1 MSQAL
6 QTDVSILNLS
16 GGRRERNAPTVRI
29 VEPAS
34 GIAPAEGKGN
44 LYILIE
50 LVGPESGRG
59 RLIRELL
66 NTMQETY
73 YQQADPVPEAL
84 SAALQ
89 AAHAQLQ
96 GHNQYY
102 ATHFSGG
109 ATCLAVNGT
118 EIVLAQAGPAIL
130 AVRSRGAVQW
140 FSPLNNESYLSL
152 GGQTMPS
159 VEVGRVAG
167 EPGAVVVAMNSAW
180 ADYLEVPL
188 MNEAL
193 AIPQAQAVADQLA
206 GIGIGAGEELTLFVI
221 SLTAGQTARPPAR
234 PPAPSPRPAPPAVRP
249 APAAEISLPAAH
261 RPAPPAGATAGQEA
275 GQTAPPPV
283 LRPAPAPAK
292 APSLAAAPDR
302 RPSAIRRGP
311 PSRRLPYALAIAGV
325 LLLAILAITAG
336 MWYVQGRQRAELFNQ
351 YLQGA
356 NIQYQAAANTGDEN
370 QKRLYLQAADEQL
383 NQAALFF
390 PEHEDLVKMR
400 SQIAEAKAAV
410 NHIQPLLVGFDLPLI
425 AFDAASREPQR
436 VFVNGLTVFVLDA
449 QTGVLERYQLDE
461 GTGDRLAGDGAPVIL
476 AGSGT
481 DVGGRRMGE
490 VADAVW
496 SPPAGNRTATGPLVI
511 DRSNQLFGYS
521 EGLGA
526 VNVTLA
532 ANPDLGLVT
541 DMENYN
547 GNLYLLDTS
556 RSQYWRYRASGET
569 YENPP
574 EAYFPPEVQVNLS
587 TVIDS
592 AIDGSV
598 WMLNPN
604 GTVFKFFS
612 GTQDAFALDVVDPP
626 LTQAVTIW
634 VNDAD
639 PPDGR
644 IFIGDAASNRVLV
657 FDKQGKLLSQL
668 MPSGHPGAL
677 NTLRSLFVD
686 ETNNYLYLLT
696 DSALYQTPL
705 PTIANP
711 GAQDQPPG

>member
-6 QTDVSILNLS
+6 QTDVSILNLL
-16 GGRRERNAPTVRI
+16 GGRRERASPTVRI

-44 LYILIE
+44 LYILVE
-50 LVGPESGRG
+50 LTGPEQGRG

-66 NTMQETY
+66 STIQEAY
-73 YQQADPVPEAL
+73 YLQDDVVPAAL
-84 SAALQ
+84 TAALQ
-89 AAHAQLQ
+89 AAHSHIRQY
-96 GHNQYY
+96 NQYHHTRY
-102 ATHFSGG
+102 NGG
-109 ATCLAVNGT
+109 VTCLAVSGA
-118 EIVLAQAGPAIL
+118 EIVSAQAGPTIL
-130 AVRSRGAVQW
+130 AVRSRGVVQW
-140 FSPLNNESYLSL
+140 FSPLNNDTYLPL
-152 GGQTMPS
+152 GEQAMPS
-159 VEVGRVAG
+159 VEIGRVSG
-167 EPGAVVVAMNSAW
+167 EPGTVVVAMNSAW
-180 ADYLEVPL
+180 ASYLEVPL

-206 GIGIGAGEELTLFVI
+206 GIGISAPEELTLVVI
-221 SLTAGQTARPPAR
+221 SLKASATTGQSDRATPSSLRSAPIAPTVAATPAMTTATPSDHQPTPPPLSDAGPQQKTEAAAKPGQKA
-234 PPAPSPRPAPPAVRP
+234 APGKGSAASVPTSQRPAAV
-249 APAAEISLPAAH
+249 
-261 RPAPPAGATAGQEA
+261 
-275 GQTAPPPV
+275 
-283 LRPAPAPAK
+283 
-292 APSLAAAPDR
+292 
-302 RPSAIRRGP
+302 RRGP

-356 NIQYQAAANTGDEN
+356 SIQYQAAASTSDEN
-370 QKRLYLQAADEQL
+370 QKRLFLQAADEQL

-390 PEHEDLVKMR
+390 PDHDDIVSMR

-410 NHIQPLLVGFDLPLI
+410 NHIQPLMIGFDLPLI
-425 AFDAASREPQR
+425 AFDAASREPKR
-436 VFVNGLTVFVLDA
+436 VFVNGLSVFVLDT
-449 QTGVLERYQLDE
+449 QIGVLDRYQLDE
-461 GTGDRLAGDGAPVIL
+461 NTGDHLAGDGTPVTL
-476 AGSGT
+476 VRSGV
-481 DVGGRRMGE
+481 DVGGRRVGE
-490 VADAVW
+490 LANAVW
-496 SPPAGNRTATGPLVI
+496 APASGNRTATGPLVI
-511 DRSNQLFGYS
+511 DSSNQLFGYS

-532 ANPDLGLVT
+532 PNPELGLVS

-556 RSQYWRYRASGET
+556 KSQYWRYRASGET
-569 YENPP
+569 FENPP
-574 EAYFPPEVQVNLS
+574 EAYFPPEARVNLS

-626 LTQAVTIW
+626 LTQAVAMW

-668 MPSGHPGAL
+668 MPVGHPGAL
-677 NTLRSLFVD
+677 NTLRSLYVD
-686 ETNNYLYLLT
+686 ETNDYLYLLT

-705 PTIANP
+705 PTISNP
-711 GAQDQPPG
+711 SPSEAPL

>member
-6 QTDVSILNLS
+6 QTDVSILNLMA
-16 GGRRERNAPTVRI
+16 GRRERNAPTVRI

-50 LVGPESGRG
+50 LAGPESGRG

-66 NTMQETY
+66 NTIQETY
-73 YQQADPVPEAL
+73 YQQADAVPEAL
-84 SAALQ
+84 TSALQ
-89 AAHAQLQ
+89 AAHAQLRD
-96 GHNQYY
+96 HNQYY

-118 EIVLAQAGPAIL
+118 EIVSAQAGPTIL
-130 AVRSRGAVQW
+130 AVRSRGVVQW

-152 GGQTMPS
+152 GDQTMPS
-159 VEVGRVAG
+159 VEIGRVAG
-167 EPGAVVVAMNSAW
+167 EPGTVVVAMNSAW
-180 ADYLEVPL
+180 ADHLEVPL

-206 GIGIGAGEELTLFVI
+206 GIGIGVGEELTLIVI
-221 SLTAGQTARPPAR
+221 SLTAGPAARPAARPA
-234 PPAPSPRPAPPAVRP
+234 PPAPVADASLPETVAAHRPSPPTDAPAGKEAGAAAPLPAVRP
-249 APAAEISLPAAH
+249 AP
-261 RPAPPAGATAGQEA
+261 
-275 GQTAPPPV
+275 V
-283 LRPAPAPAK
+283 PAK
-292 APSLAAAPDR
+292 APSVPAAPDR
-302 RPSAIRRGP
+302 RPAAIRRGP

-425 AFDAASREPQR
+425 TFDAASREPQR
-436 VFVNGLTVFVLDA
+436 VFVNGLSVFVLDA
-449 QTGVLERYQLDE
+449 QAGLLERYQMDE
-461 GTGDRLAGDGAPVIL
+461 GTGDRLAGDGAPEIL
-476 AGSGT
+476 ARSGA
-481 DVGGRRMGE
+481 DVGGRRLGE
-490 VADAVW
+490 LADAVW

-574 EAYFPPEVQVNLS
+574 EAYFPPEAQVNLS

-612 GTQDAFALDVVDPP
+612 GAQDAFALDVVDPP

-639 PPDGR
+639 PPDVR

-668 MPSGHPGAL
+668 MPAGHPGAL

-705 PTIANP
+705 PTIPNPSPQEQPAN
-711 GAQDQPPG
+711 

>member
-6 QTDVSILNLS
+6 QTDVSILNLI

-29 VEPAS
+29 IEPAS

-44 LYILIE
+44 LYVLID
-50 LVGPESGRG
+50 LMGPESGRG

-66 NTMQETY
+66 NTIQETY
-73 YQQADPVPEAL
+73 YQQANAVPEAL
-84 SAALQ
+84 TAALQ
-89 AAHAQLQ
+89 AAHGQLRQ
-96 GHNQYY
+96 HNQYY
-102 ATHFSGG
+102 KTAFSAG
-109 ATCLAVNGT
+109 ATCLAVNGS
-118 EIVLAQAGPAIL
+118 EIVSAQAGPTIL
-130 AVRSRGAVQW
+130 AVRSRGVVQW

-152 GGQTMPS
+152 GDPTMPS
-159 VEVGRVAG
+159 VEVGRVTG
-167 EPGAVVVAMNSAW
+167 EPGAVIVAMNSAW

-188 MNEAL
+188 MNEAM

-206 GIGIGAGEELTLFVI
+206 GIGIGASEELTMFVI
-221 SLTAGQTARPPAR
+221 SLTAGQTAPAAVPSPRMAAAAASSALPSAAAARRPAPPPAEP
-234 PPAPSPRPAPPAVRP
+234 PPAPKAAPKAAAAKAPEAKTTPSPRPAPV
-249 APAAEISLPAAH
+249 
-261 RPAPPAGATAGQEA
+261 
-275 GQTAPPPV
+275 
-283 LRPAPAPAK
+283 
-292 APSLAAAPDR
+292 
-302 RPSAIRRGP
+302 RRGP

-325 LLLAILAITAG
+325 LLLAILAVTAG
-336 MWYVQGRQRAELFNQ
+336 MWYVQGQRRVELFGK

-356 NIQYQAAANTGDEN
+356 NIQYQAAASATDEE
-370 QKRLYLQAADEQL
+370 QKRLYLRAADEQL

-390 PEHEDLVKMR
+390 PEHEALLKLR
-400 SQIAEAKAAV
+400 SQIVEAKAAV
-410 NHIQPLLVGFDLPLI
+410 NHIQPLMVGFDLPLI
-425 AFDAASREPQR
+425 SFDAAGGEPQR
-436 VFVNGLTVFVLDA
+436 VFVNGLSVFVLDT
-449 QTGVLERYQLDE
+449 QRGVLDRYQLDE
-461 GTGDRLAGDGAPVIL
+461 GSGDRLAGDGAPQTLVQ
-476 AGSGT
+476 SGA
-481 DVGGRRMGE
+481 DVGGRRVGE
-490 VADAVW
+490 LADAVW

-526 VNVTLA
+526 VNVALA
-532 ANPDLGLVT
+532 PNPDLGLVT

-556 RSQYWRYRASGET
+556 KSQYWRYRASGET

-574 EAYFPPEVQVNLS
+574 EAYFPPEAQVNLS

-604 GTVFKFFS
+604 GTVFKFFN
-612 GTQDAFALDVVDPP
+612 GTQDAFALDAVDPP
-626 LTQAVTIW
+626 LTQAMTMW

-668 MPSGHPGAL
+668 MPIGHPGAL
-677 NTLRSLFVD
+677 NTLRSLYVD
-686 ETNNYLYLLT
+686 ETNDLLYLLT
-696 DSALYQTPL
+696 DTALYQSPL
-705 PTIANP
+705 PTLANP
-711 GAQDQPPG
+711 SPPEQSAG